1 MHFSFLHS
9 CVLFCLSN
17 TNTFDAFLQADF
29 FLKPLSRWNLVY
41 PIVLGKQSAYYSII
55 FHWCWSEVAQ
65 GLACTHFTETR
76 YQQSYLPKPQVWEWD
91 WTSEILPNTCNTTCS
106 SQRDRGQT
114 LSHLFWNSWC
124 LSWGLAH
131 TRGGRNVWWV
141 DCPSF
146 SHHSA
151 HSNCTA
157 TFLWL
162 LK

>member
-1 MHFSFLHS
+1 MFSFVYLTLTDS
-9 CVLFCLSN
+9 MLFCKLIFFKASQQMKTCLSN
-17 TNTFDAFLQADF
+17 CPWEA
-29 FLKPLSRWNLVY
+29 V
-41 PIVLGKQSAYYSII
+41 SAYYSII

-114 LSHLFWNSWC
+114 LPHLFWNSWC

-131 TRGGRNVWWV
+131 TRRGRNVWWV

-151 HSNCTA
+151 QGNCTA